1 MGCKPEVDHECAADE
16 MPGGNQ
22 EVAAFS
28 IDRTEVTVAQ
38 FAACVAA
45 GVCSSEGLTVPYYGG
60 HEHVEFAEFCNWQ
73 QRQDHPIN
81 CVTCEQAGIYCLF
94 VG

>member
-1 MGCKPEVDHECAADE
+1 M
-16 MPGGNQ
+16 
-22 EVAAFS
+22 
-28 IDRTEVTVAQ
+28 TVAQ

-81 CVTCEQAGIYCLF
+81 CVTWEQAGIYCLF